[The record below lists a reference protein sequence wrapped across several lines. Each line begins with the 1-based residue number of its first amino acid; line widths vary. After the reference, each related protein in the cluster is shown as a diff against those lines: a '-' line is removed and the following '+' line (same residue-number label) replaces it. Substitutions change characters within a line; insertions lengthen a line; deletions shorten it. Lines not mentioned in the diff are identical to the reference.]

1 MRIFITGASGYV
13 GAVVAEHLVGAG
25 HEVAALA
32 RSDEARERVEG
43 LGAKAVPG
51 SLRDLD
57 VLRGAAAAAE
67 AVVHT
72 AVDYADPDMG
82 DIERDTLGA
91 LLGGL
96 NDGGAFVYTSTGLVY
111 PDRQGATVDEDHP
124 VTPETSPQPY
134 KVLGERQVLTAGHVA
149 GTVIRAA
156 LVYGRGGSGLL
167 RGLIGA
173 GRRNGM
179 VPYIGDGANEWSSVH
194 VDDLAELYVAA
205 LERREPGAAGNE
217 VAGNGV
223 VVNAAS
229 AERTPIRR
237 IAEAVAGLTGAR
249 AVSLTLEQA
258 VAAMGPAVA
267 ALTRSSP
274 MDASRARRLF
284 GWAPQRPGLIEELT
298 TGSYARS

>member
-1 MRIFITGASGYV
+1 MRILLTGASGYV
-13 GAVVAEHLVGAG
+13 GGVVTEHLVRAG
-25 HEVAALA
+25 HEVVALA
-32 RSDEARERVEG
+32 RSDRARERAEG
-43 LGAKAVPG
+43 LGAKAVRG

-57 VLRGAAAAAE
+57 VLRGAAAGAD

-72 AVDYADPDMG
+72 AVDYTNPEMG
-82 DIERDTLGA
+82 DIERDALAA

-111 PDRQGATVDEDHP
+111 PDRQGAMVDEDHP
-124 VTPETSPQPY
+124 VTPEASPQPY
-134 KVLGERQVLTAGHVA
+134 KVLGERQVLAAGHVA

-167 RGLIGA
+167 QGLIGA
-173 GRRNGM
+173 GRQNGM

-194 VDDLAELYVAA
+194 VDDLAALYVAA
-205 LERREPGAAGNE
+205 LERREP
-217 VAGNGV
+217 GV

-237 IAEAVAGLTGAR
+237 IAEAVAGLTGAQ
-249 AVSLTLEQA
+249 AVSLRLEQG
-258 VAAMGPAVA
+258 VAAMGPLA
-267 ALTRSSP
+267 ATLTRSSP

-284 GWAPQRPGLIEELT
+284 GWAPERPGLIEELT
-298 TGSYARS
+298 TGSYA

>member
-1 MRIFITGASGYV
+1 MRILVTGASGYV
-13 GAVVAEHLVGAG
+13 GGVVAEHLVRAG
-25 HEVAALA
+25 HEVVALA
-32 RSDEARERVEG
+32 RSDRARERVEG
-43 LGAKAVPG
+43 LGAKAVRG

-57 VLRGAAAAAE
+57 VLRGAAAGAD

-72 AVDYADPDMG
+72 AVDYTNPEMG
-82 DIERDTLGA
+82 DIERDALAA

-111 PDRQGATVDEDHP
+111 PDRQGAVVDEDHP
-124 VTPETSPQPY
+124 VTPEASPQPY
-134 KVLGERQVLTAGHVA
+134 KVLGERQVLAAGHVA

-167 RGLIGA
+167 QGLIGA
-173 GRRNGM
+173 GRQNGM
-179 VPYIGDGANEWSSVH
+179 VPYIGEGANEWSSVH
-194 VDDLAELYVAA
+194 VDDLAALYVAA
-205 LERREPGAAGNE
+205 LERREP
-217 VAGNGV
+217 GV

-237 IAEAVAGLTGAR
+237 IAEAVAELTGAQ
-249 AVSLTLEQA
+249 AVSLTLEQG
-258 VAAMGPAVA
+258 VAAMGPLA
-267 ALTRSSP
+267 ATLTRSSP

-284 GWAPQRPGLIEELT
+284 GWAPERPGLIEELT

>member
-1 MRIFITGASGYV
+1 MRILITGASGYV
-13 GAVVAEHLVGAG
+13 GGVVAEHLVRAG
-25 HEVAALA
+25 HEVVALA
-32 RSDEARERVEG
+32 RSDKARERVEG

-72 AVDYADPDMG
+72 AVDYADPEMG
-82 DIERDTLGA
+82 DIERDALAA

-124 VTPETSPQPY
+124 VTPEASPQPY
-134 KVLGERQVLTAGHVA
+134 KVLGERQVLEAGHVA
-149 GTVIRAA
+149 GMVIRAA

-167 RGLIGA
+167 QGLIGA
-173 GRRNGM
+173 GRQNGT

-194 VDDLAELYVAA
+194 VDDLAALYVAA
-205 LERREPGAAGNE
+205 VERREPGT
-217 VAGNGV
+217 

-229 AERTPIRR
+229 AERTPFRR
-237 IAEAVAGLTGAR
+237 LAETVAELTGAQ

-258 VAAMGPAVA
+258 VAAMGPLA
-267 ALTRSSP
+267 ATLTRSAP
-274 MDASRARRLF
+274 LDASRARRLF
-284 GWAPQRPGLIEELT
+284 GWNPVAPGLLEELT
-298 TGSYARS
+298 TGSYAQS

>member
-1 MRIFITGASGYV
+1 MRIFVTGASGYV
-13 GAVVAEHLVGAG
+13 GAVVAEHLVRAG
-25 HEVAALA
+25 HEVVALA

-43 LGAKAVPG
+43 LGAKAVLA

-82 DIERDTLGA
+82 DIERDTLAA
-91 LLGGL
+91 LLDGL

-124 VTPETSPQPY
+124 VTPETSAQPY
-134 KVLGERQVLTAGHVA
+134 KVLGERRVLAAGHVA

-167 RGLIGA
+167 QGLIGA
-173 GRRNGM
+173 GRQNGM

-205 LERREPGAAGNE
+205 LERREPG
-217 VAGNGV
+217 V

-237 IAEAVAGLTGAR
+237 IAEAVAGLTGAQ
-249 AVSLTLEQA
+249 AVSLTMEQA
-258 VAAMGPAVA
+258 VAAMGPAAA

-284 GWAPQRPGLIEELT
+284 GWAPERPGLIEELT
-298 TGSYARS
+298 TGSYTRS